1 MTKGRSVRIG
11 VCRESRK
18 AKVMYTAIVLP
29 RTIDPGKPRE
39 VQTLLA
45 DQWRKLV
52 LIHIRQGTLLAD
64 HSARVPITVQAIVG
78 TGILRIGDDEYVLT
92 PGVIVP
98 IDAHIVHNVQASPD
112 LSILVTFFRQP
123 EQTGEPDTTARFE

>member
-1 MTKGRSVRIG
+1 
-11 VCRESRK
+11 
-18 AKVMYTAIVLP
+18 MYTAIVLP
-29 RTIDPGKPRE
+29 RTISSGKPRE

-98 IDAHIVHNVQASPD
+98 IDAHVVHNVQASPD